1 MKLQSDSLIGWFV
14 VRTLLWL
21 PLCFFMWHFMAA
33 TLTWPLARLVE
44 WCSTAILPN
53 AVDSIEQFGY
63 TLNVVT
69 RFAVQVPG
77 VGQGVM
83 TFDVNP
89 LSYGYG
95 MPLLTALIAAT
106 PECGV
111 QKWHHWGLGMLLL
124 LLAQAW
130 GVYFDILVH
139 LSTMM
144 GDGVLQR
151 MGFSSLQLEGIAL
164 GYQFG
169 YLMLPPLAPVV
180 VWVFLCRSFIAT
192 LVHCPAES

>member
-1 MKLQSDSLIGWFV
+1 MKLLPDNPIGRFV
-14 VRTLLWL
+14 VQALLWL
-21 PLCFFMWHFMAA
+21 PICFFMWYSMAA
-33 TLTWPLARLVE
+33 ILTWPLVRLVE
-44 WCSTAILPN
+44 LCSTAVFPN
-53 AVDSIEQFGY
+53 VIRGIDQFGH

-69 RFAVQVPG
+69 QFLVPVPG
-77 VGQGVM
+77 VGQGAM

-106 PECGV
+106 PENWGD
-111 QKWHHWGLGMLLL
+111 KLRHWGLGMLLL
-124 LLAQAW
+124 LLAQVW
-130 GVYFDILVH
+130 GVCFDMLVH
-139 LSTMM
+139 LSMMM
-144 GDGVLQR
+144 GDEVSQR

-180 VWVFLCRSFIAT
+180 AWGFLCSSFILA
-192 LVHCPAES
+192 LVRSPAER